1 MDIIQQPKS
10 RIGLVG
16 AWFASSL
23 TCLVFSLLFTFYIS
37 SPRLVHKTNQS
48 FNLFAALPESA
59 AIISEDIVFDDGR
72 SKIIENFFK
81 RFNSP
86 LALHSKEFVTV
97 ADKYSLDYKLL
108 PAIAMQESNGG
119 QKVIEDSY
127 NPFGYGIYGKMVTRF
142 ISWGEAIEK
151 VGKALKEDYI
161 DQGLN
166 SPSQIMTKYT
176 PPSAKSDGRWAR
188 GVSHFMEQ
196 LR

>member
-1 MDIIQQPKS
+1 MDNTQPKS

-23 TCLVFSLLFTFYIS
+23 TCLVFAIFFTFYIS
-37 SPRLVHKTNQS
+37 STRLVQKTNQS

-59 AIISEDIVFDDGR
+59 SIISEDIGFDDGR

-81 RFNSP
+81 GFNSP

-97 ADKYSLDYKLL
+97 ADKYNLDYKLL

-119 QKVIEDSY
+119 QKVIKDSY
-127 NPFGYGIYGKMVTRF
+127 NPFGYGIYGKMVIRF
-142 ISWGEAIEK
+142 PNWQEAIEK
-151 VGKALKEDYI
+151 VGKALREDYL

-166 SPSQIMTKYT
+166 SPSQIMAKYT
-176 PPSAKSDGRWAR
+176 PPSAKSDGRWAK